1 MEAKV
6 ILFHSNESD
15 KCKAFINN
23 DVSLITS
30 KNGKDD
36 IWLGDGMYFWDNKGN
51 VVRVNVN
58 ADNILDLTDYDVY
71 MKLKYAWEKLADKK
85 QCNQELPLGNKL
97 NMLFSIDSF
106 SQKYD
111 IIKVFGKYNNTPAYG
126 IFSYDYKANKAE
138 PTIGVKC
145 IYNIKNSK

>member
-36 IWLGDGMYFWDNKGN
+36 IWLGDGMYFWVLLKSIRNT
-51 VVRVNVN
+51 RVLSRLCLLV
-58 ADNILDLTDYDVY
+58 
-71 MKLKYAWEKLADKK
+71 
-85 QCNQELPLGNKL
+85 
-97 NMLFSIDSF
+97 
-106 SQKYD
+106 
-111 IIKVFGKYNNTPAYG
+111 
-126 IFSYDYKANKAE
+126 
-138 PTIGVKC
+138 
-145 IYNIKNSK
+145 

>member
-36 IWLGDGMYFWDNKGN
+36 IWLGDGMYFGIIRGMLIGGIVSNVTGN
-51 VVRVNVN
+51 Q
-58 ADNILDLTDYDVY
+58 
-71 MKLKYAWEKLADKK
+71 MKLFQL
-85 QCNQELPLGNKL
+85 
-97 NMLFSIDSF
+97 
-106 SQKYD
+106 
-111 IIKVFGKYNNTPAYG
+111 
-126 IFSYDYKANKAE
+126 
-138 PTIGVKC
+138 
-145 IYNIKNSK
+145 

>member
-36 IWLGDGMYFWDNKGN
+36 IWLGDGMYFGIIRGMLIGGIVSNVTGN
-51 VVRVNVN
+51 Q
-58 ADNILDLTDYDVY
+58 
-71 MKLKYAWEKLADKK
+71 MKLFNCK
-85 QCNQELPLGNKL
+85 G
-97 NMLFSIDSF
+97 
-106 SQKYD
+106 
-111 IIKVFGKYNNTPAYG
+111 
-126 IFSYDYKANKAE
+126 
-138 PTIGVKC
+138 
-145 IYNIKNSK
+145 

>member
-36 IWLGDGMYFWDNKGN
+36 IWLGDGLSL
-51 VVRVNVN
+51 
-58 ADNILDLTDYDVY
+58 IHI
-71 MKLKYAWEKLADKK
+71 
-85 QCNQELPLGNKL
+85 
-97 NMLFSIDSF
+97 S
-106 SQKYD
+106 
-111 IIKVFGKYNNTPAYG
+111 
-126 IFSYDYKANKAE
+126 E
-138 PTIGVKC
+138 PTRH
-145 IYNIKNSK
+145 

>member
-36 IWLGDGMYFWDNKGN
+36 IWLGDGK
-51 VVRVNVN
+51 
-58 ADNILDLTDYDVY
+58 
-71 MKLKYAWEKLADKK
+71 
-85 QCNQELPLGNKL
+85 
-97 NMLFSIDSF
+97 
-106 SQKYD
+106 
-111 IIKVFGKYNNTPAYG
+111 
-126 IFSYDYKANKAE
+126 
-138 PTIGVKC
+138 IGRAHV
-145 IYNIKNSK
+145 

>member
-36 IWLGDGMYFWDNKGN
+36 IWLGDGMYFGIIREMLIGGIISNVTGN
-51 VVRVNVN
+51 Q
-58 ADNILDLTDYDVY
+58 
-71 MKLKYAWEKLADKK
+71 MKLFQL
-85 QCNQELPLGNKL
+85 
-97 NMLFSIDSF
+97 
-106 SQKYD
+106 
-111 IIKVFGKYNNTPAYG
+111 
-126 IFSYDYKANKAE
+126 
-138 PTIGVKC
+138 
-145 IYNIKNSK
+145 

>member
-36 IWLGDGMYFWDNKGN
+36 IWLGDGMYFWDNK
-51 VVRVNVN
+51 
-58 ADNILDLTDYDVY
+58 
-71 MKLKYAWEKLADKK
+71 
-85 QCNQELPLGNKL
+85 
-97 NMLFSIDSF
+97 
-106 SQKYD
+106 
-111 IIKVFGKYNNTPAYG
+111 
-126 IFSYDYKANKAE
+126 
-138 PTIGVKC
+138 KC
-145 IYNIKNSK
+145 